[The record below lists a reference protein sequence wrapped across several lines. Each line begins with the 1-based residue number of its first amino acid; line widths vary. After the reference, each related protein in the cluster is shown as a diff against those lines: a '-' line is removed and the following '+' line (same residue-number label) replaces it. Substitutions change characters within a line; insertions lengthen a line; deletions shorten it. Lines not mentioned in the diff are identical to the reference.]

1 VTATIESLE
10 LRRVFGAFPTGV
22 TALAALVDG
31 QPAGLAASSFTS
43 VSLDPPI
50 ASVCV
55 ARTSTT
61 WPSLRTRDR
70 IGVSVL
76 GESQEEICLAL
87 AATGVE
93 RFRSVGWRATPDG
106 AVVLDGSRAW
116 FECAVVEEIEA
127 GDHSIVLLDV
137 HEIGVDLTIAP
148 LVFCGSEFHRLA
160 N

>member
-1 VTATIESLE
+1 MIESVE

-31 QPAGLAASSFTS
+31 RPTGLAASSFTS

-55 ARTSTT
+55 AHTSTT
-61 WPSLRTRDR
+61 WPTLRTRDR

-76 GESQEEICLAL
+76 GESQGEVCREL
-87 AATGVE
+87 AAPGAE
-93 RFRSVGWRATPDG
+93 RFRSVAWRATADG

-116 FECAVVEEIEA
+116 FECGVVDEIEA

-160 N
+160 D

>member
-1 VTATIESLE
+1 VTATIETIE

-31 QPAGLAASSFTS
+31 RPAGLAASSFTS

-61 WPSLRTRDR
+61 WPTLRTRDR

-76 GESQEEICLAL
+76 GESQGEVCRAM
-87 AATGVE
+87 AAPGGE

-116 FECAVVEEIEA
+116 FECAVVDEIEA

-160 N
+160 

>member
-1 VTATIESLE
+1 VTATIESIE

-31 QPAGLAASSFTS
+31 RPAGLAASSFTS
-43 VSLDPPI
+43 VSLVPPI

-61 WPSLRTRDR
+61 WPSLRSRDR

-76 GESQEEICLAL
+76 GESQGEVCRAL
-87 AATGVE
+87 AAPGTE